1 MRRSRSPAS
10 SYCTASGRDSSD
22 WDVWA
27 FKAELR
33 LRFGTP
39 CWGLEFFMAQ
49 QGKRFALT
57 AICTRAV
64 EGIGKNHHA
73 RQFARQ
79 GGQCRVIGDIAGGE
93 DQRRLAAVQIGELA
107 LQQQMHMVV
116 ARDIARAA
124 GTGADCAQG
133 LLYRSQD
140 RRMLPHAEI
149 VVRTPH
155 RDLGA
160 DAVIIGA
167 RKAAAAPLEIG
178 EHAVPPLGAQRV
190 EALFE
195 VALVIHP
202 GPLLVALTSAAGS
215 Y

>member
-107 LQQQMHMVV
+107 LEQQMHMAV
-116 ARDIARAA
+116 AGDVAGSAGAR
-124 GTGADCAQG
+124 THCPQHPFP
-133 LLYRSQD
+133 
-140 RRMLPHAEI
+140 RREHRRVLTHAEV
-149 VVRTPH
+149 VVRAPH
-155 RDLGA
+155 RHLCA
-160 DAVIIGA
+160 DAVIEGA
-167 RKAAAAPLEIG
+167 RKAAAAPFEIG
-178 EHAVPPLGAQRV
+178 EDPVSPLGTKRT
-190 EALFE
+190 EALSE
-195 VALVIHP
+195 EALVIHASP
-202 GPLLVALTSAAGS
+202 AGCR
-215 Y
+215 YFG